1 MKITD
6 SKHRLRELLNETKDS
21 QNEMSRKTGL
31 TKSAISNYI
40 NGTREPRQDAIYK
53 ISEAYNVNPA
63 WLMGLDVKK
72 ELSSNKQKD
81 MFIGD
86 SLEIETFSQKEQQK
100 KALEFYEAYEKA
112 DPNIKA
118 AISSLL
124 KGVQW
129 AAPFHHLL
137 LKITR
142 RILLC

>member
-124 KGVQW
+124 KGVQ
-129 AAPFHHLL
+129 
-137 LKITR
+137 
-142 RILLC
+142 